1 MTISVFIPSWR
12 GCLAL
17 AVGLADWFW
26 APAYDLP
33 ISVPQFSLAILL
45 AATTVIVCFACF
57 HKRRTADRVAAVV
70 AAAFAAWI
78 FYESIVFYR
87 TVA

>member
-17 AVGLADWFW
+17 AVGLGDYFW

-33 ISVPQFSLAILL
+33 ISGPQYIAAIVL
-45 AATTVIVCFACF
+45 AAITVIVCFSCF
-57 HKRRTADRVAAVV
+57 HKRHTADRVAAVI

-87 TVA
+87 AVA

>member
-1 MTISVFIPSWR
+1 MTISLFIPSWR

-17 AVGLADWFW
+17 AVGLADYFW

-33 ISVPQFSLAILL
+33 ISRPEFFSAILL
-45 AATTVIVCFACF
+45 AAITVFVCFLCF
-57 HKRRTADRVAAVV
+57 HKRRTADRVAAVITAV
-70 AAAFAAWI
+70 FAAWI

-87 TVA
+87 AVA